1 MLYTEGLECLQH
13 TGVSIKIEVASGLN
27 RVTDCINKGPLVPF
41 SILSALRPRKFLNF
55 KALKMRFS
63 AFWGLNLRTK
73 ERVFIQKN
81 VAFNLPVTQS
91 IPTSNE
97 QMMKTKLR
105 TFARKQVLRKPVRKF
120 CKNDWNIAFTW
131 LKHNVKPVGLSEK
144 KLSCFFFL

>member
-1 MLYTEGLECLQH
+1 
-13 TGVSIKIEVASGLN
+13 
-27 RVTDCINKGPLVPF
+27 
-41 SILSALRPRKFLNF
+41 
-55 KALKMRFS
+55 MRFS

-105 TFARKQVLRKPVRKF
+105 TFARKQVLRKPVRNF
-120 CKNDWNIAFTW
+120 CKND
-131 LKHNVKPVGLSEK
+131 
-144 KLSCFFFL
+144 